1 MKFSNLSFRYNK
13 SQRRGVLLLLS
24 GIVFLQGLYV
34 FIDFSLED
42 LPSENYSELLVF
54 QKEIDSLKQINKKS
68 KKSKIYPFNPNF
80 ITDYKGYKL
89 GMSVESIDRLHR
101 FRKTNK
107 YVNSA
112 KEFQQVTKISD
123 SLLKAIVPYFK
134 FPKWVTKQTAKKHY
148 KSNKVIKKISTN
160 DLNKAT
166 AEDLTTINGI
176 GETFSKRIIKYR
188 TKLQGFSFESQLYE
202 VWGLEKEV
210 VLKIVQTFRIV
221 SKPDIKKIDINTAT
235 FKQVLKTPYVD
246 YELCKKI
253 FNYRDEVAELQNISE
268 LKKIKGFPINK
279 YEKIILYLETK

>member
-1 MKFSNLSFRYNK
+1 MKFSNSSFRYSK

-34 FIDFSLED
+34 FVDFSLED
-42 LPSENYSELLVF
+42 LPPENHSELLIF

-123 SLLKAIVPYFK
+123 SLLKVIAPYFK
-134 FPKWVTKQTAKKHY
+134 FPKWVTNQTVKKY
-148 KSNKVIKKISTN
+148 NKTIKKISTN

-166 AEDLTTINGI
+166 AEDLATINGI

-188 TKLQGFSFESQLYE
+188 TKLQGFSFDSQLYE

-210 VLKIVQTFRIV
+210 VLKIVQTFHIV

-279 YEKIILYLETK
+279 YEKIILYLEAK